1 MLLLFIGCGNN
12 SASSNKELNISVT
25 NKISNRLEISLKQK
39 IVGLYVAYFNRASD
53 WEGLQYWSN
62 RGDDEESRL
71 QELSAGFAEHEVF
84 ITTYSKLDNHTFV
97 EAIYRNVLGNMGDKE
112 GINYWT
118 EYLNSGR
125 SRSDMVSDF
134 VEISLSGELTAEN
147 FPTLTTPE
155 LSIAQERQ
163 DLITNKVTVALYFTT
178 VFKEKSNIEDIY
190 NPKSD
195 PAYKASIKIIE
206 NITKDFRTVSE
217 AKRYID
223 TLITKDNPISIING
237 TQNKD
242 TTTYTP
248 NYPTDEHTIQKA
260 LDNGS
265 YNYVINQLTYNR
277 GAYSDMSDDKV
288 NMNIAGAY
296 VGRSGY
302 TVFDIT
308 GAMASSNS
316 NSSLNG
322 FIFDIT
328 KDNDALS
335 TLKSLKEADN
345 YYSAIVNGINCS
357 DTSELTDEQKSSC
370 FNLGLVRLTSLS
382 NSVKLLFGG
391 ESQTVKKWAEGV
403 EVNSIEDLNGNGV
416 IDKSDA
422 SACAIIYANNS
433 NDSCSNGSM
442 YTYRGKVTFTKS
454 GVEHNSALIE
464 VDVGSSEYGYNTF
477 YKLITNKSTDNSP
490 LLTNGICDKNFNMTT
505 QSADGVNYFPCPTFD
520 SSGNLMNIKDSLALS
535 ANIQNL
541 FSTDSE
547 TRTTTESYI
556 KNITGSKD
564 GIINQNNLSNY
575 LQRH

>member
-53 WEGLQYWSN
+53 WEGLQYWSS
-62 RGDDEESRL
+62 RGDNEESTL

-84 ITTYSKLDNHTFV
+84 ITTYSKLDNQAFV
-97 EAIYRNVLGNMGDKE
+97 EAIYRNVLGNMGDNE

-134 VEISLSGELTAEN
+134 VEISLSVELTAEN

-163 DLITNKVTVALYFTT
+163 DLITNKVTVSLYFTT
-178 VFKEKSNIEDIY
+178 VFKEKSNIENIDT
-190 NPKSD
+190 PQSD

-265 YNYVINQLTYNR
+265 YDYVINQLINNR
-277 GAYSDMSDDKV
+277 TAYSDMSSDEV

-296 VGRSGY
+296 VGQSGY

-316 NSSLNG
+316 NRSLNG
-322 FIFDIT
+322 FIFDVT

-335 TLKSLKEADN
+335 TLKSLNKADD
-345 YYSAIVNGINCS
+345 YYSGIINGLNCTDS
-357 DTSELTDEQKSSC
+357 TLLSDEQEASC

-403 EVNSIEDLNGNGV
+403 DINSSEDLNGNG
-416 IDKSDA
+416 ILDSADA
-422 SACAIIYANNS
+422 SACAIVYANNP
-433 NDSCSNGSM
+433 NDNCREGSM
-442 YTYRGKVTFTKS
+442 FTYRGKVLFNKS
-454 GVEHNSALIE
+454 GVEHKSTLIE
-464 VDVGSSEYGYNTF
+464 VDVGSAEHGYSTF

-490 LLTNGICDKNFNMTT
+490 LLTNGVCDKNFNITT
-505 QSADGVNYFPCPTFD
+505 QNADGSNYFPCPIVD
-520 SSGNLMNIKDSLALS
+520 ESGVLMNIKESLALS

-541 FSTDSE
+541 FPTGSE
-547 TRTTTESYI
+547 TKTTTEGYI
-556 KNITGSKD
+556 NNITGSKE
-564 GIINQNNLSNY
+564 GVITQNDLSNY